1 MASLQN
7 KKKAL
12 FIVEGAKREVQ
23 FVKNLT
29 ARSNIAM
36 EVFAVCANIHM
47 LYGKL
52 KSENFYFNII
62 DALLDMPGVSEKD
75 KEMLRKQ
82 ESFAFTYLIFDLDLQ
97 HYDLSKRENIVR
109 GINDVKEM
117 VQHFCD
123 ETDPTIG
130 KLYINYPMIE
140 SFRDCASFF
149 DDEYKNATLSL
160 QEIPKYKEIVSKR
173 GLTLSLSKYSYENF
187 CNLIKQN
194 LYKAYYLRCE
204 EWTKP
209 TYQIYLERLSQ
220 THLVESEEV
229 MILDYSTIAVLNT
242 SFFVLVDYF
251 GNRNEF
257 YDKL

>member
-29 ARSNIAM
+29 ARSNISM
-36 EVFAVCANIHM
+36 EIFAVCANIHM

-62 DALLDMPGVSEKD
+62 DALLDLPGVSESD

-82 ESFAFTYLIFDLDLQ
+82 GSFAFTYLIFDLDLQ
-97 HYDLSKRENIVR
+97 HYDLAQKNNIVR
-109 GINDVKEM
+109 GIGDVKEM
-117 VQHFCD
+117 LQHFCD

-149 DDEYKNATLSL
+149 DNNYKNAVVSL
-160 QEIPKYKEIVSKR
+160 QDITKYKKIVSER
-173 GLTLSLSKYSYENF
+173 GLKLPLCKYSYNNF
-187 CNLIKQN
+187 CELIRQN
-194 LYKAYYLRCE
+194 LYKAYYLRSAQ
-204 EWTKP
+204 WAKP
-209 TYQIYLERLSQ
+209 TYQEYMDFLTQRGLVEIEENIILSQ
-220 THLVESEEV
+220 SA
-229 MILDYSTIAVLNT
+229 IAVLNT
-242 SFFVLVDYF
+242 SYFVLVDYF
-251 GNRNEF
+251 GNRLSF
-257 YDKL
+257 YDNL